1 MILVVLKTLLKK
13 FFHFIFSEHMPKSLV
28 TEDKM
33 IFIKMLSK
41 YKNVVIKTLYNKG
54 GEGII
59 KVSNENEKEAI
70 KNFEEIKK
78 KYSVPVVVQEF
89 IDDVVYGDKRVILI
103 DGKPEGLINRI
114 PKKGEFKANLH
125 LGGKAKKQY

>member
-1 MILVVLKTLLKK
+1 
-13 FFHFIFSEHMPKSLV
+13 
-28 TEDKM
+28 
-33 IFIKMLSK
+33 MLSK

-59 KVSNENEKEAI
+59 KVSKENEKDAI
-70 KNFEEIKK
+70 KIFEEIKK

-114 PKKGEFKANLH
+114 PKRGNLK
-125 LGGKAKKQY
+125 LICI